1 MIENTVSQ
9 NINYQ
14 VDKIS
19 VEDSAFHKMLESPF
33 VTELTEQEDSQ
44 AFSSSIMLG
53 TPKKTTEPTE
63 QTLLTEA
70 KDDEPYTTPKK
81 QTRRKRDAKNIAKEE
96 E

>member
-1 MIENTVSQ
+1 MIENRVSQ

-19 VEDSAFHKMLESPF
+19 VEDSAFDKMPESPF

-53 TPKKTTEPTE
+53 TP
-63 QTLLTEA
+63 
-70 KDDEPYTTPKK
+70 
-81 QTRRKRDAKNIAKEE
+81 N
-96 E
+96 